1 MLQRIP
7 HSHYNLYFIF
17 NQYKQLLLNIFFIF
31 LFLPS
36 PLSISAEETG
46 NLSSVRDMLK
56 SGKISEASA
65 LLQKEV
71 IDNPGNA
78 EAHLLLGRT
87 YLLEANEV
95 RAVEEFDKASS
106 IKEDYKK
113 SISSE
118 YFESGLILIKNP
130 KRSNIGL
137 HYLNKYLLENQD
149 KTKEVASI
157 LYKEGFDMTLSNK
170 FMSHVILDRAK
181 ELNPSYE
188 NDEEFYFAYSVKSA
202 HKPDKVVKGGEE
214 FLSKFPKSSHAPE
227 VLYLMGEASLE
238 LRKPQDS
245 RKYFKQAYDE
255 FPETEWGEKA
265 KEKLK

>member
-78 EAHLLLGRT
+78 GS
-87 YLLEANEV
+87 Y
-95 RAVEEFDKASS
+95 
-106 IKEDYKK
+106 
-113 SISSE
+113 ISS
-118 YFESGLILIKNP
+118 
-130 KRSNIGL
+130 
-137 HYLNKYLLENQD
+137 
-149 KTKEVASI
+149 
-157 LYKEGFDMTLSNK
+157 
-170 FMSHVILDRAK
+170 
-181 ELNPSYE
+181 
-188 NDEEFYFAYSVKSA
+188 
-202 HKPDKVVKGGEE
+202 
-214 FLSKFPKSSHAPE
+214 
-227 VLYLMGEASLE
+227 
-238 LRKPQDS
+238 
-245 RKYFKQAYDE
+245 
-255 FPETEWGEKA
+255 
-265 KEKLK
+265 